1 MSNKIVQLHIEIVEN
16 NCEWDLLLD
25 KLITF
30 NTYMKS
36 SWGDYKG
43 KSGWDINRLQ
53 IVDANSKQLIACCQ
67 LQSKRK
73 SFMNIYLIQGGIHLS
88 KENNIKNG

>member
-25 KLITF
+25 KLVTF
-30 NTYMKS
+30 NTYMKY

-43 KSGWDINRLQ
+43 KSGWDIKRLQ
-53 IVDANSKQLIACCQ
+53 IVDANSKQLIACCPLVPFLDQ
-67 LQSKRK
+67 IGLQV
-73 SFMNIYLIQGGIHLS
+73 LLL
-88 KENNIKNG
+88 